1 MSKENL
7 KYKLDSQ
14 AFELLRDIIKRETAF
29 NSLTAENI
37 TIKKEA
43 ITMLKSWLEK
53 VYSLDEQIIDDE
65 GDDIDKLFS
74 YRKEA

>member
-14 AFELLRDIIKRETAF
+14 AFELLRDIIKRETSF

-37 TIKKEA
+37 TVKKEA
-43 ITMLKSWLEK
+43 ITMLKSWLEQ

-74 YRKEA
+74 YQK

>member
-7 KYKLDSQ
+7 KFKLDSQ
-14 AFELLRDIIKRETAF
+14 AFELLRDIIKRETSF
-29 NSLTAENI
+29 SNLTAENI
-37 TIKKEA
+37 TVKKEA
-43 ITMLKSWLEK
+43 LTMLKSWLEQ
-53 VYSLDEQIIDDE
+53 VYSLDEQIIIDE

>member
-37 TIKKEA
+37 TVKKEA
-43 ITMLKSWLEK
+43 ITMLKSWLEQ
-53 VYSLDEQIIDDE
+53 VYSLDEQIIEDE

-74 YRKEA
+74 YQK

>member
-1 MSKENL
+1 MSKETL
-7 KYKLDSQ
+7 KYNLDSQ
-14 AFELLRDIIKRETAF
+14 AFEFLRDIIKRETSF

-37 TIKKEA
+37 TVKKEA
-43 ITMLKSWLEK
+43 ITMLKSCLEQ

-74 YRKEA
+74 YQK

>member
-37 TIKKEA
+37 TVKKEA
-43 ITMLKSWLEK
+43 ITMLKSWLEQ

-74 YRKEA
+74 YQK